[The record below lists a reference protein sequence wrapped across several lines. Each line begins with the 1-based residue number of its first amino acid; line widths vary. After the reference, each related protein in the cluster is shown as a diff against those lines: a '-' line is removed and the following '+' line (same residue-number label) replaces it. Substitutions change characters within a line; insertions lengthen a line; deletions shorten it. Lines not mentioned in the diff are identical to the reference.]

1 MKNVTVYVVDYVH
14 KMKTPIGSM
23 VERRKADRGDNLM
36 GLLKRAR
43 KHYAST
49 PDTAFQICLEKH

>member
-1 MKNVTVYVVDYVH
+1 MKNVTVYVVNYVH

-23 VERRKADRGDNLM
+23 VERREADRGDNLL

-43 KHYAST
+43 KQYAST
-49 PDTAFQICLEKH
+49 PDTAFRICLEKY